1 MSSTIEKKDLQK
13 HFRPFRENTIGVR
26 LNFDTPYGKKPL
38 LYADWTASGRL
49 YHKIEDILKNDFG
62 PLVGNTHTE
71 TNFTGT
77 SMTHAYHEAQR
88 IIKKHVNANEDDVLL
103 PVGSGMTGALAKL
116 QRILGFKIP
125 SPTKKYFNIPDE
137 DRPVIFITHM
147 EHHSNQTSWY
157 ETIAKVEIINP
168 NEEGLV
174 DLNHFEELLEKYKH
188 SSVKI
193 ASVSS
198 CSNVTGISTPYHQ
211 IAKMVHQAGG
221 WCFVDFACSAPYVEI
236 NMHPEDYEERLDA
249 IFFSPHKFLGG
260 PGTTGILI
268 FNPTLYSPDQVP
280 DQPGGGTV
288 TWTNPWG
295 EHQYYVDIQTRED
308 GGTPAFLQTIKTALC
323 IKLKEKMGVANIL
336 EREHEMVHRIFE
348 RLLPI
353 QNLHILAENIQD
365 RLGVISFYIDDLHYN
380 LGVKLLNDRFGIQ
393 VRGGCSCAGTY
404 GHYLLHVEKEYSN
417 QITCKINS
425 GDLTD
430 KPGWIRMSIHP
441 TMTNDELEY
450 ILDSIRALASQHSI
464 WAKDYVY
471 DSKENNF
478 IYKAEKPIKVKQLFD
493 L

>member
-478 IYKAEKPIKVKQLFD
+478 IHKAEKPIKVKQLFD